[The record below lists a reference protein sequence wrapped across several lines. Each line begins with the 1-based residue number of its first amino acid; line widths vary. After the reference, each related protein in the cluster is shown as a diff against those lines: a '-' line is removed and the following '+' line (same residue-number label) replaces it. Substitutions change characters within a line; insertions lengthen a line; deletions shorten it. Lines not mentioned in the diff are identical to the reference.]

1 MKENEAREMLRRLSE
16 YFNQPVMP
24 IKEYCRGLETW
35 ARCIEEAN
43 ETRQTDHGAAY
54 AGMLRQVLR
63 DIRKS
68 DLLWRLLYD
77 GQRLRT
83 RKCPKHGGSWAG
95 VSPVACP
102 HGCGHTGWLPE
113 SSL

>member
-1 MKENEAREMLRRLSE
+1 MNEKEAREMLRRLSE

-24 IKEYCRGLETW
+24 ISEYCRGLETW

-43 ETRQTDHGAAY
+43 ETKQTRHGSAY
-54 AGMLRQVLR
+54 APVLGELLR

-77 GQRLRT
+77 GQQLRT
-83 RKCPKHGGSWAG
+83 RKCPLHRGHWAG
-95 VSPVACP
+95 VTSEVCP

-113 SSL
+113 NSL